1 MNHQSTQG
9 VSIVYS
15 HNQLLHPFEV
25 HRLRVPLH
33 EDAFRRFGDNGHV
46 NREHFLMALA
56 SIETIMIRARYVDE
70 QFSTRLA
77 NVQMEVGVDRRL
89 TPSHLSLISRKAFDV
104 ERCEC
109 PKGYTGTSCESCASG
124 YRRALTI
131 NPVLY
136 MGLCEPTSDRE
147 APSIRIES
155 SDQEQI
161 EASQHSTLNLKFS
174 YTVSSPF
181 ALSNPQSLNIAIQVA
196 LKRC

>member
-124 YRRALTI
+124 YRRALTS
-131 NPVLY
+131 NPGFY
-136 MGLCEPTSDRE
+136 MGLCEPIPGSE

-155 SDQEQI
+155 SDEEI
-161 EASQHSTLNLKFS
+161 ETSQHSTLNLKFS

-196 LKRC
+196 LKRF